1 MTVELCVSD
10 QWTET
15 FSVEEVRGKGAN
27 ISLLPLAEWQGGG
40 PGKPLLVS
48 RSPVFVWHGPELWD
62 VIAVGVL
69 MTLSRAGQ
77 GSRQLPDGGELVSWG
92 RYQYPG
98 T

>member
-1 MTVELCVSD
+1 M
-10 QWTET
+10 TET
-15 FSVEEVRGKGAN
+15 FPLKEVRGKGTN
-27 ISLLPLAEWQGGG
+27 VSSSLPLAEWQGRG